1 MLKQVPALAKE
12 WLSLI
17 KLITICAKGCNA
29 YAFLSGFGLERGFKV
44 RFDHQVTTEKILY
57 ILYYIISF
65 LAHLISVPKVIN
77 LFLKTCN
84 SDGLCSVPKAL

>member
-44 RFDHQVTTEKILY
+44 RFDHQVTTEKNSIY
-57 ILYYIISF
+57 IVLYYIIPCPSHLSAKGHKSF
-65 LAHLISVPKVIN
+65 LEN
-77 LFLKTCN
+77 LQF
-84 SDGLCSVPKAL
+84 